1 MIFMEENICP
11 RNKDEAFRLQEQ
23 TRDLHA
29 QMELVDHA
37 LDALLST
44 HFRRSAEYM
53 QMNGTERALFAAGYS
68 GMRRQIETI
77 CTLFEECLA
86 YVALLRGEYTPNHR
100 CTEETVHCAEKI
112 RSMYEE

>member
-1 MIFMEENICP
+1 MIFMEESICP

-37 LDALLST
+37 LDVLLSAY
-44 HFRRSAEYM
+44 FRRSVEYM
-53 QMNGTERALFAAGYS
+53 QMNGTERALFAASYS

-86 YVALLRGEYTPNHR
+86 YVALLRGENTPHNQY
-100 CTEETVHCAEKI
+100 TEETVHCGEKI
-112 RSMYEE
+112 RDMYAE